1 MRKIAILSILILAL
15 LAVSVAFAAEK
26 PEMSVYVADIN
37 VGEIAHVQITLP
49 SDAQGNVTVS
59 VDGQKYSANV
69 VDGKANVD
77 LPNLKAGDY
86 VVKVTYP
93 GSGNY
98 SQIEKQAD
106 LKVLESNNNASDTN
120 TNTSANASGA
130 PDTNTSANA
139 SGAPDTNTA
148 PVTPTNVTNT
158 TDTTNNTNVTP
169 QKNTTNNT
177 APVKPK
183 KEPPKPLAGLEDK
196 NTGLPI
202 LLLVL
207 VVIIVVIG
215 VALRGKK

>member
-15 LAVSVAFAAEK
+15 LAVSVAFAAEM

-59 VDGQKYSANV
+59 VDGQNYSANV

-86 VVKVTYP
+86 VVNVTYP

-106 LKVLESNNNASDTN
+106 LKVSESNNNASD

-139 SGAPDTNTA
+139 SGAPSTNTT

-158 TDTTNNTNVTP
+158 TDTANNTNVTP

-177 APVKPK
+177 APAKPK

-202 LLLVL
+202 LLLIL

-215 VALRGKK
+215 VALRGRK